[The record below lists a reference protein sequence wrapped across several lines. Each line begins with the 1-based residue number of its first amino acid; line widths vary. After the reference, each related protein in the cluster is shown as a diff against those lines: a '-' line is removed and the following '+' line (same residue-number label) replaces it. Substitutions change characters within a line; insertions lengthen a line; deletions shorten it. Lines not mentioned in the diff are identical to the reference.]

1 MWIIKNLNP
10 NHHNSFKQPPYLFR
24 MEEDKLK
31 MAIISG
37 ASHALKYKQENPNSS
52 TDEIIRRITKEANSI
67 IDKLDTDT
75 A

>member
-1 MWIIKNLNP
+1 
-10 NHHNSFKQPPYLFR
+10 

-37 ASHALKYKQENPNSS
+37 ASHALKYRQENPRSS
-52 TDEIIRRITKEANSI
+52 AEEIIQRITKEADSI
-67 IDKLDTDT
+67 IEKLDTDT